1 MSRNFVS
8 CAVLAL
14 AGLLALPDSSLA
26 GPGGF
31 RGGGFRAGIG
41 MQAPGAFPRHMR
53 PGIMHHHPRAIL
65 RHGAQVRPQ
74 LQIRPQLKP
83 PRFAP
88 GLARTTVRAPFVRL
102 ERRHH
107 HGYVSTYIY
116 PSTTDGESGYGFIG
130 IPYDPAAAIP
140 VYSPPLIT
148 DVADAPAPPALPPRL
163 SSTREE
169 NGEACRSERVTV
181 PAAEGEREITV
192 VRC

>member
-14 AGLLALPDSSLA
+14 AGLLALPDASLA
-26 GPGGF
+26 GPGGI

-41 MQAPGAFPRHMR
+41 MRAPGAFPRHAR
-53 PGIMHHHPRAIL
+53 PGIVHHHPRAIL
-65 RHGAQVRPQ
+65 RQGA
-74 LQIRPQLKP
+74 QIRPQLP
-83 PRFAP
+83 PRFAA
-88 GLARTTVRAPFVRL
+88 GLARVTVRAPFVRL

-107 HGYVSTYIY
+107 HGYVSAYIY
-116 PSTTDGESGYGFIG
+116 PSTTDGETGYGYIG

-148 DVADAPAPPALPPRL
+148 DVADPLPPPVLPPRL

-169 NGEACRSERVTV
+169 NAEACRSERVTV
-181 PAAEGEREITV
+181 PASEGEREITV